1 VSATNRRFPER
12 EGLTPGGAGRDCERR
27 PASLSVG
34 WATAVAILALLA
46 GSCARDRGIPTYPNA
61 PVILISIDTLR
72 ADRLPAYGYTKVK
85 TPFLDRFQQE
95 AWFFENPYT
104 PCPMTL
110 PAHTTML
117 TGTLPPEHGV
127 RNNVGFTFNGQAH
140 VNLPQFL
147 KGHGYATGAAV
158 STYVLRYETGLGA
171 LFDYYEDSVDMM
183 PGVESVHYRR
193 LGDKT
198 AAFARSWIE
207 KHAAEPFFFFF
218 HIYEPHIPYDPPE
231 PFRSLYGVSYDAEVA
246 TSDAIVGA
254 FLEDLK
260 RLGVYDRAIVIVL
273 SDHGEGLGDHGE
285 EQHGVLLY
293 REVLRVPLVV
303 KLPGGFGAGRR
314 VAAPVQLS
322 DLFPTVTALLGLP
335 TPKEVTG
342 ASLLTADRHGVASRP
357 IYGETLFPR
366 LNLGWSDLRCVLDAR
381 YHYIHGPRPELYDLV
396 ADPAELHDLI
406 KSEPTTASRLSKEL
420 QRFPRGSEKPAPVD
434 EETLHRLAALGYVG
448 GLRDQATATSL
459 PNPVDSLKYL
469 ARMQE
474 GWRLAADKK
483 IPQAIEALRS
493 IVAETPGMPD
503 VWIKLGDLYVDE
515 GNDDESAV
523 AYRQAL
529 DRSPVFLPDTAVRLG
544 LVELRLKRFE
554 EAERLARGAL
564 SDIPTKGHELLA
576 RIALAR
582 GDLATAESEAR
593 AAAGS
598 RNPQPSA
605 ILVLAEVRIQ
615 AGNPAGALEVVEQA
629 QERAKELQLSS
640 VYNLEFLRGDA
651 LARLNRGDEAEAA
664 FRREIAAFP
673 AHSHAYANLA
683 VIRFIRGD
691 RGGVDRLMDEMVQ
704 ANPSPRAFL
713 IAATT
718 YGTLGESGKAATWRR
733 RAEAA
738 ERQPAAR

>member
-1 VSATNRRFPER
+1 M
-12 EGLTPGGAGRDCERR
+12 RR
-27 PASLSVG
+27 PAVLAVG
-34 WATAVAILALLA
+34 GGAAVVILALLA

-61 PVILISIDTLR
+61 PVVLISIDTLR
-72 ADRLPAYGYTKVK
+72 ADRLPAYGYTRIK

-127 RNNVGFTFNGQAH
+127 RNNAGFVFDGQTH
-140 VNLPQFL
+140 SNLPHLL
-147 KGHGYATGAAV
+147 KQHGYATGAAV
-158 STYVLRYETGLGA
+158 SSYVLRFETGLGV
-171 LFDYYEDSVDMM
+171 LFDYYEDSVDTL
-183 PGVESVHYRR
+183 PGVETVHYRR

-198 AAFARSWIE
+198 AAFARTWIS
-207 KHAAEPFFFFF
+207 KHATEPFFFFF
-218 HIYEPHIPYDPPE
+218 HIYEPHLPYDPPE

-254 FLEDLK
+254 FLDDLK
-260 RLGVYDRAIVIVL
+260 KLGVYDRAIVIVL

-285 EQHGVLLY
+285 DQHGVLLY
-293 REVLRVPLVV
+293 REALHVPLLV

-322 DLFPTVTALLGLP
+322 DLLPTVTALLALP
-335 TPKEVTG
+335 TPKGVTG
-342 ASLLTADRHGVASRP
+342 ASLLTADRKGTADRP
-357 IYGETLFPR
+357 IYAETLFPR
-366 LNLGWSDLRCVLDAR
+366 LHLGWSDLRCVLNAR
-381 YHYIHGPRPELYDLV
+381 YHYIYGPRPELYDVV
-396 ADPAELHDLI
+396 ADPAELHDLTE
-406 KSEPTTASRLSKEL
+406 SDPTTASRLSKEL
-420 QRFPRGSEKPAPVD
+420 QRFPRGSEKPGPVD
-434 EETLHRLAALGYVG
+434 QETLRRLAALGYIG
-448 GLRDQATATSL
+448 GMRDQGAVASL
-459 PNPVDSLKYL
+459 PNPVENLGYLK
-469 ARMQE
+469 RMQE

-483 IPQAIEALRS
+483 IPPAIEVLRS
-493 IVAETPGMPD
+493 IVKENPGMPD
-503 VWIKLGDLYVDE
+503 VWIKLGELYSEV
-515 GNDDESAV
+515 GNDDESAA
-523 AYRQAL
+523 AYQQAL

-544 LVELRLKRFE
+544 QADLRLQRFE

-564 SDIPTKGHELLA
+564 NDIPTKAHELLA

-582 GDLATAESEAR
+582 RDLTTAEDEAR

-605 ILVLAEVRIQ
+605 ILVLAEVKIQ
-615 AGNPAGALEVVEQA
+615 AGNPVGALEVVEQA
-629 QERAKELQLSS
+629 QARAKELQLSS

-691 RGGVDRLMDEMVQ
+691 RAGVDRLMDEMVR

-718 YGTLGESGKAATWRR
+718 YGTLGEKEKAAAWRR

-738 ERQPAAR
+738 EGQPAAR

>member
-1 VSATNRRFPER
+1 MAKDSATTER
-12 EGLTPGGAGRDCERR
+12 NSTECCCIARCS
-27 PASLSVG
+27 AC
-34 WATAVAILALLA
+34 LL
-46 GSCARDRGIPTYPNA
+46 
-61 PVILISIDTLR
+61 L
-72 ADRLPAYGYTKVK
+72 
-85 TPFLDRFQQE
+85 
-95 AWFFENPYT
+95 
-104 PCPMTL
+104 
-110 PAHTTML
+110 
-117 TGTLPPEHGV
+117 V
-127 RNNVGFTFNGQAH
+127 R
-140 VNLPQFL
+140 
-147 KGHGYATGAAV
+147 
-158 STYVLRYETGLGA
+158 
-171 LFDYYEDSVDMM
+171 
-183 PGVESVHYRR
+183 
-193 LGDKT
+193 
-198 AAFARSWIE
+198 
-207 KHAAEPFFFFF
+207 
-218 HIYEPHIPYDPPE
+218 
-231 PFRSLYGVSYDAEVA
+231 
-246 TSDAIVGA
+246 
-254 FLEDLK
+254 
-260 RLGVYDRAIVIVL
+260 
-273 SDHGEGLGDHGE
+273 
-285 EQHGVLLY
+285 
-293 REVLRVPLVV
+293 
-303 KLPGGFGAGRR
+303 LPGGFGAGRR

-342 ASLLTADRHGVASRP
+342 ASLLTADRKGAADRP
-357 IYGETLFPR
+357 IYAETLFPR
-366 LNLGWSDLRCVLDAR
+366 LHLGWSDLRCVLDAR

-396 ADPAELHDLI
+396 ADPAEFHDLI
-406 KSEPTTASRLSKEL
+406 GSEAATVSRLATEL
-420 QRFPRGSEKPAPVD
+420 QRFPQGNEKPAPVD
-434 EETLHRLAALGYVG
+434 EETLRRLAALGYIG
-448 GLRDQATATSL
+448 GLSDRSTQTNL
-459 PNPVDSLKYL
+459 PNPADSLKYL
-469 ARMQE
+469 KRMQE
-474 GWRLAADKK
+474 GWRLASDKK
-483 IPQAIEALRS
+483 LPQAIQALRS
-493 IVAETPGMPD
+493 IVAENPGMPD
-503 VWIKLGDLYVDE
+503 VWIKLGDLYSDVN
-515 GNDDESAV
+515 NDDESAT

-529 DRSPVFLPDTAVRLG
+529 ERSPVFLPDTAIRLG

-564 SDIPTKGHELLA
+564 NDIPVKAHELLA

-615 AGNPAGALEVVEQA
+615 AGDPAGALEVVEQA

-673 AHSHAYANLA
+673 AHLHAYANLA

-738 ERQPAAR
+738 KRQPAAP